1 MSTLNPRNQRTQRN
15 ERTQRSTENR
25 TGDNKTELL
34 VKPGRTLLVKSS
46 NDSDLTTH
54 DFTNLVGL
62 VNKVLTKTGNAYF
75 LNFDT
80 VENSTRALLS
90 LTENYNVK
98 YSYYRVFFTLDN
110 MDSTF
115 DFNSFR
121 TKLSELVALKDGLV
135 LYTKVYRRDTKNLNC
150 GYITVDTIDTMNLL
164 LNKESG
170 NKDFSVN
177 NMNGTFYRFNNNKSQ
192 TNNVN
197 VSYN

>member
-1 MSTLNPRNQRTQRN
+1 MSTLNPRKQRTERKQR
-15 ERTQRSTENR
+15 TTENR
-25 TGDNKTELL
+25 TGDNKSELL

-46 NDSDLTTH
+46 DDSDLTTH

-62 VNKVLTKTGNAYF
+62 LNKVLTKTGNAYF

-90 LTENYNVK
+90 LSEKYNVK

-115 DFNSFR
+115 DFNDFR
-121 TKLSELVALKDGLV
+121 TKLSELVASKDGLV
-135 LYTKVYRRDTKNLNC
+135 LYTKVYRKDTKNLNC

-170 NKDFSVN
+170 NKEFSVN

-192 TNNVN
+192 TNNTN
-197 VSYN
+197 ISYN